1 MEVSQA
7 ILRVLFGVP
16 VVMVGVEEVVSVQSR
31 TVAQQLQDEREETFH
46 LAKLEVVV

>member
-16 VVMVGVEEVVSVQSR
+16 VIMVRVEEVVEEVVSVGSL
-31 TVAQQLQDEREETFH
+31 TVAQQLQHEREETFH
-46 LAKLEVVV
+46 LAKT